1 MSVHS
6 LLVLL
11 LLGFLRRA
19 PPCSATS
26 VSLVGINYGRVG
38 NNLPSP
44 ETVPRLVSTI
54 GVGRVRLYDADPAA
68 IRAFAN
74 TGIELVVGLPD
85 RCLPKLAGDAGQAL
99 AWVRSNVQAYLP
111 AAKIAFLTVGNEVL
125 TSNNTALPRFLL
137 PAMENLHSALTSLG
151 LDRQIAVT
159 TAHSLAVLGDSYP
172 PSTATFRRDLLPL
185 VCPLLDFHARTG
197 SPFFINAYP
206 YFAYEKDPS
215 GVALD
220 YALLQPGAAPV
231 VDPRSGLKYGS
242 LLHAQIDAVYHA
254 IAAAGATKG
263 VEVRVSE
270 TGWPSAGDAD
280 EAGATAENAATYNRN
295 LMKLVAEGKGTP
307 LVPKVPLRV
316 YMFALFNENLK
327 PGPTSER
334 NYGLFKADGTPA
346 YQLGFTLDNSTATG
360 AGAGGATGWSG
371 DSSGQSSSGYYSIS
385 AAAATEEWVRQRR
398 VVNAAAGMVFFCF
411 VICGNLMVGQWVGIS
426 K

>member
-6 LLVLL
+6 LLLLL

-26 VSLVGINYGRVG
+26 ASLVGINYGRVG

-44 ETVPRLVSTI
+44 EAVPRLVSTI

-85 RCLPKLAGDAGQAL
+85 RCLPKLAGDPGEAL

-125 TSNNTALPRFLL
+125 TSNNTALPHFLL
-137 PAMENLHSALTSLG
+137 PAMDNLHSALASLG

-185 VCPLLDFHARTG
+185 LCPILDFHARTG

-206 YFAYEKDPS
+206 YFAYKKDPS

-220 YALLQPGAAPV
+220 YALLQSSAAPV
-231 VDPRSGLKYGS
+231 VDPRSGLQYAN

-263 VEVRVSE
+263 VEIRVSE
-270 TGWPSAGDAD
+270 TGWPSAGDVD
-280 EAGATAENAATYNRN
+280 EAGATAENAAAYNRN

-307 LVPKVPLRV
+307 LLPKVPLRV
-316 YMFALFNENLK
+316 YVFALFNENLK
-327 PGPTSER
+327 PGPASER
-334 NYGLFKADGTPA
+334 NYGIFKPDGTPA
-346 YQLGFTLDNSTATG
+346 YELGFTLDNSTAP
-360 AGAGGATGWSG
+360 GAGGGGGGGAGLGG
-371 DSSGQSSSGYYSIS
+371 DSSGEPSSGYYSIS
-385 AAAATEEWVRQRR
+385 AAATEKRTVGRA
-398 VVNAAAGMVFFCF
+398 VAGVIFFVFQIF
-411 VICGNLMVGQWVGIS
+411 LA
-426 K
+426 